1 MNVGRTRVVAYIR
14 VSTENQAD
22 GGVSL
27 DAQRAKLEAYA
38 LAMDLELVAIEED
51 AGLSAKTL
59 ARPALRRA
67 LAMLDA
73 GTADGVL
80 VAKLDRLTRSVR
92 DLGELVER
100 YFAAKHSLLSVADS
114 IDTGSAA
121 GRLVLN
127 VLTSVA
133 QWEREATG
141 ERTRGALA
149 HLKASGVRLGGEA
162 LGWERGSETDAEGRR
177 VIRTVERDGATI
189 KRVLELRAEGLTLR
203 AIAERLTAEGHRT
216 KRGGKWAPET
226 VRPRPRLDS
235 RSPPRSIVRTA
246 WRSSRDL
253 RVRPRRSSGAS
264 RSTSRPRR
272 SRRWTNA
279 RGTRAPSAVTPPS
292 SPRARS

>member
-1 MNVGRTRVVAYIR
+1 MAVSRTRVVGYIR

-38 LAMDLELVAIEED
+38 MAMDLDLVGIEED

-59 ARPALRRA
+59 GRPALQRA
-67 LAMLDA
+67 LAMLDSGPA
-73 GTADGVL
+73 EGLL

-92 DLGELVER
+92 DLGELVDR
-100 YFAAKHSLLSVADS
+100 YFASKCSLLSVADS
-114 IDTGSAA
+114 IDTRSAA

-141 ERTRGALA
+141 ERTRDALA

-162 LGWERGSETDAEGRR
+162 LGWERLDETDAEGRR
-177 VIRTVERDGATI
+177 VVRAVERDGATI
-189 KRVLELRAEGLTLR
+189 KRILELRAEGSTLR
-203 AIAERLTAEGHRT
+203 AIAERLTIEGHRT

-226 VRPRPRLDS
+226 VRL
-235 RSPPRSIVRTA
+235 V
-246 WRSSRDL
+246 L
-253 RVRPRRSSGAS
+253 E
-264 RSTSRPRR
+264 
-272 SRRWTNA
+272 
-279 RGTRAPSAVTPPS
+279 RATL
-292 SPRARS
+292 